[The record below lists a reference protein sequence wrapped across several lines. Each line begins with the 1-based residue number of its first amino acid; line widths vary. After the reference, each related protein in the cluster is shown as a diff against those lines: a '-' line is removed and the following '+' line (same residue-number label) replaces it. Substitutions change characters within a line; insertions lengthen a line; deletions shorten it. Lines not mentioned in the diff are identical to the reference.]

1 MVKYIRAGLFALAG
15 FLAVGTIGF
24 VTFDKLTDLKAKKL
38 AVPYE
43 FATIKDRDRQLKC
56 MAQNI
61 YWEAASEPAEG
72 KLAVAQIVMNRMESG
87 KYPNDPCQV
96 IFQKNVF
103 YEKVVCQ
110 FSWYCESTHK
120 TKAIH
125 KPLYEESMEAAKMVL
140 MEGFRLPGLQ
150 DALYYHADYVN
161 PQWNKVKV
169 AKIGRHIFYK
179 DRS

>member
-1 MVKYIRAGLFALAG
+1 MVKYIRAGIFGLAS
-15 FLAVGTIGF
+15 FIAVTSVGF

-43 FATIKDRDRQLKC
+43 FATIKDRERQLKC

-87 KYPNDPCQV
+87 KYPSDPCQV

-110 FSWYCESTHK
+110 FSWYCEDTHRVR
-120 TKAIH
+120 AIH
-125 KPLYEESMEAAKMVL
+125 KPLYEESMVAAKMVL
-140 MEGFRLPGLQ
+140 MEGFRLPALHG
-150 DALYYHADYVN
+150 ALYYHADYVS
-161 PQWNKVKV
+161 PQWNKVRV

-179 DRS
+179 DKT

>member
-1 MVKYIRAGLFALAG
+1 M
-15 FLAVGTIGF
+15 
-24 VTFDKLTDLKAKKL
+24 
-38 AVPYE
+38 
-43 FATIKDRDRQLKC
+43 
-56 MAQNI
+56 
-61 YWEAASEPAEG
+61 
-72 KLAVAQIVMNRMESG
+72 
-87 KYPNDPCQV
+87 

-120 TKAIH
+120 TRAIH

-161 PQWNKVKV
+161 PQWNKVRV

-179 DRS
+179 DR